1 MNYYE
6 RHIGDYIKDTV
17 SLSMLE
23 DGAYNRLMDQN
34 YQTEKFL
41 PLDVKEIYR
50 EARAHTLLERKAV
63 DYVLNKFFTKTEKG
77 YSQKRIEAEIARFQ
91 DKQRK
96 AKASADARW
105 NKDKT
110 PTEGNANASTSH
122 DASDMRTHSEGNALQ
137 SPVTSN
143 HISSSLRSED
153 SAAKP
158 LRTPSRPKREEV
170 TLAKYLENC
179 KASGVKPVP
188 DAHAIRAWCCDA
200 KIPTEMLQVAWVV
213 FREKYTGDEK
223 LKGKRYKDWA
233 THFATSVKD
242 RWYGLWFTGEDGV
255 PAWTSTGM
263 QRKQVLEAN
272 QQKTQ
277 ESAHEHA

>member
-110 PTEGNANASTSH
+110 PTESNANASTSH

-143 HISSSLRSED
+143 QIKKGAKAPS
-153 SAAKP
+153 SAAKLP
-158 LRTPSRPKREEV
+158 TCPTQSVIDLYHDILPSLPKVRLHTKDRVKAIRKIWDWVLTSLKPDQSRRAETSEQAIAWFRSYFERATENDFLMGRTPR
-170 TLAKYLENC
+170 
-179 KASGVKPVP
+179 SGE
-188 DAHAIRAWCCDA
+188 HANWQCD
-200 KIPTEMLQVAWVV
+200 IDFLLT
-213 FREKYTGDEK
+213 
-223 LKGKRYKDWA
+223 
-233 THFATSVKD
+233 D
-242 RWYGLWFTGEDGV
+242 R
-255 PAWTSTGM
+255 GM
-263 QRKQVLEAN
+263 KQVIE
-272 QQKTQ
+272 KTKD
-277 ESAHEHA
+277 AA